1 MNEELIGIDTVALLT
16 YFINKH
22 SPKVEEI
29 FEKVEHST
37 TKLLIPSIVI
47 GEMIYIILKG
57 KEIFG
62 ETVEKAKLTFIL
74 DTLYENPAF
83 IIRDLTYEGWNHF
96 LELPIPELHD
106 RMIVATCKQEKVGK
120 IITKDEEIVKS
131 KVLQTIW

>member
-16 YFINKH
+16 YFVNKH
-22 SPKVEEI
+22 STKVEEI
-29 FEKVEHST
+29 FEKVENSK

-47 GEMIYIILKG
+47 GEMIYTIVKG

-62 ETVEKAKLTFIL
+62 ETVEKEKINFIL

-83 IIRDLTYEGWNHF
+83 IIKELTYEGWSIF

-106 RMIVATCKQEKVGK
+106 RMIVATCKQERVEK
-120 IITKDEEIVKS
+120 IITRDQEIVKS
-131 KVLQTIW
+131 KILQTIW